1 MRVRLE
7 FKLEDCWVG
16 AYWRPGHLW
25 VCVVPMLPLH
35 FMWSSYKRV
44 AAEAK
49 LDEVVRAYGE
59 QCAERAAREPELE
72 WQRIAT
78 ELLEGSDG

>member
-1 MRVRLE
+1 MTSYSEAKRE
-7 FKLEDCWVG
+7 FGKAQFYNPNNPYG
-16 AYWRPGHLW
+16 ANQ
-25 VCVVPMLPLH
+25 
-35 FMWSSYKRV
+35 RV